1 MKKQHSNFRKFW
13 VHTVPLR
20 LALSTSTSSVHRLSQ
35 RTLSLP
41 KGVAGALALLFLLS
55 SATLENSTCLNSVKK
70 VFDQMKIST
79 ENSEVSYMNYTVTAK
94 LHERDNK
101 DKNIINSSTFE
112 VISNKKNSRIY
123 SKEMI
128 VLRDEKNTF
137 TILPQKKTIY
147 WQNTFV
153 KEKGADAYN
162 DLRKMQDSVFKHAE
176 KVDCKTVTGQAYTKM
191 ITVSLDKNM
200 AAYMQMKKLTY
211 CIDDK
216 KNLLSKVEVEYLPNN
231 NYENIVYVFNE
242 QNYDYKKA
250 DMTIPVQNLVLEND
264 KTLQKLYAGFK
275 LIDTRKK

>member
-1 MKKQHSNFRKFW
+1 MKNKLEKQHSNFRKFW
-13 VHTVPLR
+13 VHTVPLLWR
-20 LALSTSTSSVHRLSQ
+20 
-35 RTLSLP
+35 
-41 KGVAGALALLFLLS
+41 GVRGEAFVLLLLFS
-55 SATLENSTCLNSVKK
+55 SATPDNTCLNSVKK
-70 VFDQMKIST
+70 VFDQMKTLTEGST
-79 ENSEVSYMNYTVTAK
+79 VSYMKYTVTAK
-94 LHERDNK
+94 LHEKDNN

-123 SKEMI
+123 SKEMV

-137 TILPQKKTIY
+137 TILPQKKLIY
-147 WQNTFV
+147 WQNTFI
-153 KEKGADAYN
+153 KEKGVDAYN

-176 KVDCKTVTGQAYTKM
+176 KVDCKTITGQAYTKM

-200 AAYMQMKKLTY
+200 SAYMQMKKLTY

-231 NYENIVYVFNE
+231 NFENIVYVFNE

-250 DMTIPVQNLVLEND
+250 DMTIPVQNLVFESD
-264 KTLQKLYAGFK
+264 KTLQKQYAGFK